1 MARLSTK
8 EVAPGK
14 GLDVSKMPGHWL
26 LARLGKR
33 VLRPGGRELTG
44 WMIDALKITSDD
56 DVVELAPGM
65 GHTARM
71 VVSRGP
77 ATYVGVDRDQA
88 AVERVA
94 QIVAKRSSEYICRK
108 GNAQDSGLEDQSAD
122 VVYGEAMLT
131 MQTASQKRRIVE
143 EAQRILRPGGRYGIH
158 EISLEPDDLP
168 QARRDEIESSLREA
182 IRVGARPLTC
192 IEWKALLE
200 EAGLE
205 VESVERRPMHL
216 LEPRRFVADEGVRA
230 TIRFLINVLSDRRAR
245 ERVLQ
250 MRACFRRYEEEM
262 GSISIVARKPPVTR

>member
-1 MARLSTK
+1 
-8 EVAPGK
+8 
-14 GLDVSKMPGHWL
+14 
-26 LARLGKR
+26 
-33 VLRPGGRELTG
+33 
-44 WMIDALKITSDD
+44 
-56 DVVELAPGM
+56 M